1 MSASPARP
9 AGRPLLPFLST
20 RTGCSLRFQ
29 TQLPSLTG
37 SRPAVPFCQSRLCLC
52 VGFPNTISGKRSGSR
67 STTALCSSSRGRP
80 WKAIAV
86 ARLFSG
92 TTMGPNWTTS
102 ALNVC
107 RACCFAPRRLSLQL
121 PWEQAEWELAF
132 LSERRGSACSLCRHS
147 SVRPLWGQ

>member
-52 VGFPNTISGKRSGSR
+52 VGFPNTVSGKRSGSR
-67 STTALCSSSRGRP
+67 STTVLPRGEGNGKP
-80 WKAIAV
+80 
-86 ARLFSG
+86 L
-92 TTMGPNWTTS
+92 
-102 ALNVC
+102 
-107 RACCFAPRRLSLQL
+107 LSL
-121 PWEQAEWELAF
+121 
-132 LSERRGSACSLCRHS
+132 GSFQE
-147 SVRPLWGQ
+147 PLWGPTGPLQP